1 MPENETQ
8 QTNQSDVDS
17 EENSKSSNSN
27 IEEEYERATL
37 YFQKSTKKSF
47 ERWLSRMELDHDI
60 VFESEKRQRHEA
72 LINVAMNNEEEFLE
86 RLESV
91 MGQM

>member
-8 QTNQSDVDS
+8 QTNQDEVSS
-17 EENSKSSNSN
+17 EENSQNESINV
-27 IEEEYERATL
+27 EEEYTRATL
-37 YFQKSTKKSF
+37 YFQKSTKKTF